1 MADIT
6 HNLVIHSPKEKVY
19 NAVATQEGVRNW
31 WTVQTDIISEI
42 GGSAEFRFGEKYYI
56 RMEIIELIPDEKVSW
71 VCRVGDTQ
79 WVGTEFHYYISEE
92 NGDTLL
98 RFGHINWADQTE
110 FFGHCNFQW
119 GRYLMSLKKYCETGK
134 GEPFEPDGDNA

>member
-6 HNLVIHSPKEKVY
+6 HNLLIHSSKEQVY
-19 NAVATQEGVRNW
+19 QAVATQEGVRKW
-31 WTVQTDIISEI
+31 WTAQTDIVSEI
-42 GGSAEFRFGEKYYI
+42 GGSAEFRFGDKYYI
-56 RMEIIELIPDEKVSW
+56 QMEITELIPDEKVSW
-71 VCRVGDTQ
+71 ICRVGDEQ
-79 WVGTEFHYYISEE
+79 WVGTEFHFEISEE

-98 RFGHINWADQTE
+98 RFGHINWTDQTE

-134 GEPFEPDGDNA
+134 GEPFEHNGDNA